1 MAQWQWPDCYSEV
14 ETKHKTKSVLLFF
27 STEKSDWKC
36 CDISLRVISS
46 IWRVWYLLQIT
57 VSKDD
62 GRTLLI
68 IHRTHRK
75 HCHKGL
81 TGTIELLERSNST
94 PPSLFIARGGGGGEA
109 GDLNGIKIYLLLNLS
124 CSSVPRFILGIVAYY
139 CSIFSVLT

>member
-46 IWRVWYLLQIT
+46 IRRVWYLLQIT

-68 IHRTHRK
+68 IHRTHWK

-94 PPSLFIARGGGGGEA
+94 PPSLFIARGGGGRGGWRSQWHQNLFTFKPFLLKCPKIFF
-109 GDLNGIKIYLLLNLS
+109 GDCSILLLN
-124 CSSVPRFILGIVAYY
+124 I
-139 CSIFSVLT
+139 